1 MKVTF
6 TATADILEATRPA
19 RKPGAVIVGFALETG
34 EAERKGRDKLERKH
48 LDMIVV
54 NDALEPG
61 AGFEVDTNRVVILER
76 EGGRHEVPLA
86 DKRLVAALILDRVE
100 ARLGR

>member
-1 MKVTF
+1 
-6 TATADILEATRPA
+6 
-19 RKPGAVIVGFALETG
+19 
-34 EAERKGRDKLERKH
+34 
-48 LDMIVV
+48 MIVV

-76 EGGRHEVPLA
+76 EGDRHEVPLA
-86 DKRLVAALILDRVE
+86 DKRLVAARILDRVE